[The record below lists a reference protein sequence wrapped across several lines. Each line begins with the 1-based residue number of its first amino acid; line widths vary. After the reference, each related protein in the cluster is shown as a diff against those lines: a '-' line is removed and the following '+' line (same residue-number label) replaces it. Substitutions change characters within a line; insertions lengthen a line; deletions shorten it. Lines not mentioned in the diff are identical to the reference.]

1 MTLDPIISLWILLP
15 VLVALALFALWQLRA
30 QRRAGAAAPLVLSW
44 WLRLALVPL
53 ILLLALRPSIGGST
67 VGPSAS
73 GGLEVY
79 FVVDT
84 TSSMAAEDEEGTIQ
98 DATSPDGSRPA
109 TRLDAVKR
117 DAAEIARSLEGAQF
131 SLVTFDS
138 SAVQRVPLTS
148 DITALDSAVGAMTQ
162 EVTNYSSGSSI
173 DGALDL
179 MTTVLKPAQEQHP
192 DRPRVLFYFGDGEQT
207 RDSTPKSF
215 APLKPLLTG
224 GGVLGYGTEA
234 GGRMREFDAL
244 EEPVEGGPTYIQ
256 DSSANPPADAISH
269 IDEATLGDIADQL
282 GVAYTHRTAAASI
295 APVVAGI
302 EVGPVS
308 TPSSPPGT
316 PAELYWIFAIPIALV
331 LLREV
336 LVILAAL
343 RKIRPAK
350 GGVK

>member
-1 MTLDPIISLWILLP
+1 MTLDPMISLWILLP
-15 VLVALALFALWQLRA
+15 VLVVMAAFAARQLLAA
-30 QRRAGAAAPLVLSW
+30 RRSGNDAAPVLSW

-53 ILLLALRPSIGGST
+53 ILVLALRPSVGGAT
-67 VGPSAS
+67 PGPSAS

-84 TSSMAAEDEEGTIQ
+84 TSSMAAEDEGGTIT
-98 DATSPDGSRPA
+98 DASSPDGTRPA

-117 DAAEIARSLEGAQF
+117 DAAAIARSLTGAQF

-173 DGALDL
+173 DGALEL
-179 MTTVLKPAQEQHP
+179 MTTVLKSAQEQHP

-207 RDSTPKSF
+207 ASGTPASF
-215 APLKPLLTG
+215 APLKPLLSG
-224 GGVLGYGTEA
+224 GGVLGYGTDA

-244 EEPVEGGPTYIQ
+244 EQPSDGGPTYIQ
-256 DSSANPPADAISH
+256 DNTANPPGDAISR
-269 IDEATLGDIADQL
+269 IDETTLGAIGDQL
-282 GVAYTHRTAAASI
+282 GVAYTHRVGDASI
-295 APVVAGI
+295 TPVVAGI

-316 PAELYWIFAIPIALV
+316 PTELYWIFAVPIGLI

-336 LVILAAL
+336 IVILAAL
-343 RKIRPAK
+343 RKIRPSA
-350 GGVK
+350 GGAA